1 MAEVLFRDLGI
12 MDYKET
18 WDYQEELFGKW
29 MEYKRKLGQAS
40 RVGQGGQGSQMDQGN
55 QGEQGSQRN
64 PGTSAVPGDPP
75 LQYLLFV
82 EHPHVY
88 TLGKSGDETNMLIHK
103 DFLEKINATYYKIN
117 RGGDITYHGPGQI
130 VGYPI
135 LDLESHR
142 MGLRSYIGFLE
153 ESIIALCRKY
163 GIEASQ
169 TTEATGVWID
179 EDHPHKARKICA
191 IGVRTSRYVT
201 MHGFAFNV
209 NTDLDYFTYINPCGF
224 QERGVT
230 SMEKELGKKMDMEQV
245 KAELKEILLNR
256 LKIER

>member
-1 MAEVLFRDLGI
+1 MAEVLFRDLGV
-12 MDYKET
+12 MDYKKT
-18 WDYQEELFGKW
+18 WDYQEEPFGKW
-29 MEYKRKLGQAS
+29 MDYKR
-40 RVGQGGQGSQMDQGN
+40 
-55 QGEQGSQRN
+55 N
-64 PGTSAVPGDPP
+64 PTESGDPP
-75 LQYLLFV
+75 GQYLLFV

-103 DFLEKINATYYKIN
+103 EFLEKIKATYYKIN

-135 LDLESHR
+135 LDLESHH
-142 MGLRSYIGFLE
+142 MGLKGYISFLE
-153 ESIIALCRKY
+153 ESIIEICRNY

-169 TTEATGVWID
+169 SKEATGVWID

-209 NTDLDYFTYINPCGF
+209 NTNLDYFTYINPCGF
-224 QERGVT
+224 QEKGVT
-230 SMEKELGKKMDMEQV
+230 SMEKELGKKMDMDRV
-245 KAELKEILLNR
+245 KSELKEILLNK
-256 LKIER
+256 LG